1 MGVYDD
7 VIEDSYVDFD
17 VNIVS
22 VFFFPVFHYI
32 FLK

>member
-22 VFFFPVFHYI
+22 VFFQCFII
-32 FLK
+32 FF